1 MQLFS
6 RGATSAAMAD
16 YTIRDAREEDA
27 GQIAAIYAHHVLHG
41 SASYD
46 TEPPPEAAFR
56 EKIRWVVGSGWPFL
70 VAESGGEILG
80 YAYATQFRDRAAYR
94 WTAEDSI
101 YVRADSVGQ
110 GVGRTLLKELLE
122 RSEAFGFRQMIAVI
136 GGGEEAS
143 VRLHAA
149 LGFREAGRLDAAGW
163 KHGRWLTSVYMQK
176 SVGEGSDTAPKG

>member
-46 TEPPPEAAFR
+46 TEAPPEAAFR

-70 VAESGGEILG
+70 VAEWDGEILG

-122 RSEAFGFRQMIAVI
+122 HHIREEESAIWRHMRDNYSEEQRMEID
-136 GGGEEAS
+136 
-143 VRLHAA
+143 
-149 LGFREAGRLDAAGW
+149 REFMTM
-163 KHGRWLTSVYMQK
+163 KKKVKVS
-176 SVGEGSDTAPKG
+176 